1 MNNYNWQKDDA
12 EFAVI
17 GSLLVD
23 NYGLHEI
30 EDYLHAD
37 DFNSK
42 LARETYHVIQNLLV
56 AGKSADAICVS
67 HFLVAEKRTNH
78 DPFVDLCNIMNGSF
92 TPKNIK
98 YYAELVKQ
106 MSIDRKMLA
115 VAQNMI
121 VSVHE
126 QKENRLFYA
135 QQNIAE
141 LTNELPS
148 DISLASDIL
157 NSVVKAIDERNTS
170 QARLSG
176 LATGYSHLDQI
187 TNGLHGGD
195 LIILAGRPGMGKTL
209 LAMNIA
215 EHVALN
221 EQKTVA
227 VFSLEMKKNK
237 LLERSL
243 ASIGSIESEQ
253 IKTGKLT
260 RENFQKLFSII
271 PLYQKSKLFIDDR
284 SFLRVADMRA
294 TCRRIQHEHGLSLV
308 VIDYIGLM
316 SAEGENETLRVTN
329 ISRGLKLLARDL
341 NVPII
346 AISQL
351 NRSVEQRN
359 NKRPCMSDLRQSG
372 AIEQDAD
379 LIFFIYRHDV
389 YDQNILN
396 KGIAEIIIAK
406 HRNGEPGTVNLKF
419 NNKICRF
426 DNYTGDISNKAH
438 ADGQSESQP
447 ERAWSG
453 KSLIY

>member
-1 MNNYNWQKDDA
+1 MNHYASQKNNA

-17 GSLLVD
+17 GSLLLD
-23 NYGLHEI
+23 NCAWNEI
-30 EDYLHAD
+30 GDYLHAE

-42 LARETYHVIQNLLV
+42 LTQETYRAIQKLLFT
-56 AGKSADAICVS
+56 GKCADVMAVS
-67 HFLVAEKRTNH
+67 HLMMAEHRSSNEV
-78 DPFVDLCNIMNGSF
+78 FVDLCNMMNTTF
-92 TPKNIK
+92 TPRNIK
-98 YYAELVKQ
+98 YYAEVVKQ
-106 MSIDRKMLA
+106 KSIDRKMLSA
-115 VAQNMI
+115 AQNI
-121 VSVHE
+121 IKSVHE
-126 QKENRLFYA
+126 QKENRLSDA
-135 QQNIAE
+135 QHNITQ
-141 LTNELPS
+141 LSNELPS
-148 DISLASDIL
+148 DIALAGDIL
-157 NSVVKAIDERNTS
+157 GDVVKSIDERNTNQS
-170 QARLSG
+170 ALSG
-176 LATGYSHLDQI
+176 LSTGYSKLDEM
-187 TNGLHGGD
+187 TNGMHGGD
-195 LIILAGRPGMGKTL
+195 LIIVAGRPGMGKTL

-221 EQKTVA
+221 NQKTVA
-227 VFSLEMKKNK
+227 VFSLEMKKEK

-243 ASIGSIESEQ
+243 ASIGSIESDQ

-260 RENFQKLFSII
+260 QENFQKLSSII
-271 PLYQKSKLFIDDR
+271 PKYQQAKLFIDDR

-308 VIDYIGLM
+308 VVDYIGLM
-316 SAEGENETLRVTN
+316 SSDGENETLRIAN

-379 LIFFIYRHDV
+379 LILFIYRHDV
-389 YDQNILN
+389 YDPNILN

-419 NNKICRF
+419 NHKLCRF
-426 DNYTGDISNKAH
+426 DNDNKAQ
-438 ADGQSESQP
+438 AVMQQCEPTSKT
-447 ERAWSG
+447 WSG